1 MVTEDTPV
9 LFRILC
15 ARPRPAPTITST
27 SPSRGL
33 SRPLPTTPSR
43 GLTPG
48 RMAKPS
54 CSAPA
59 PELARRREGDPG
71 SAPARSTGSRPLSS
85 VNACRPCA
93 CAAETVAPFLTAD
106 ASEVRMRKA
115 LGPGR
120 GLVSARPMRSAPARA
135 EGGGSGPG
143 SSFPSLRRRCGR
155 SSQWGIAAEVGLPW
169 VVRSLD
175 CA

>member
-15 ARPRPAPTITST
+15 ARPRPAPTITSP

-71 SAPARSTGSRPLSS
+71 SAPARSTWIQAAFFSKCLQAVRLRGRDGCSILDCGRVRSTHAEGAGPR
-85 VNACRPCA
+85 AGPCFRTAYAQRA
-93 CAAETVAPFLTAD
+93 CA
-106 ASEVRMRKA
+106 
-115 LGPGR
+115 GR
-120 GLVSARPMRSAPARA
+120 GRWLWSWELFSFFAPAVWTQLA
-135 EGGGSGPG
+135 
-143 SSFPSLRRRCGR
+143 
-155 SSQWGIAAEVGLPW
+155 VGN
-169 VVRSLD
+169 RG
-175 CA
+175 